1 MAEIRVGVIG
11 FGLMGRT
18 HAEAFHRD
26 PRATLVAV
34 ADPHLSEE
42 PASEGNLDAQE
53 EFVLSGDV
61 AIHASAT
68 DLLARD
74 DIDAV
79 VVAAPTVFHADL
91 AVAVLESGRH
101 LLVEKP
107 LALDSTEAAR
117 VARAGASRPDLV
129 AWPAMCMRFW
139 PEWKYLRDGLR
150 SGQWGGVQQA
160 RFERIGA
167 IPSWGGDSFKDHTK
181 SGGAILDLHIHDV
194 DFVRSCFGDP
204 DRVRTFGRRGA
215 SGGFDHVHAV
225 FEYEDIPGGV
235 HAEGAWL
242 EGDVPFMLRFMVVCD
257 RAVLRYDIG
266 ATPTLTV
273 HVADGSESVNVPDF
287 PEGSCYQHQ
296 ASAFLDAVLSQKKV
310 ELTLEDG
317 VHAIALVE
325 AERAGLSSSAGQN
338 SSI

>member
-1 MAEIRVGVIG
+1 MAEIGVGVIG

-53 EFVLSGDV
+53 EFVLPSDV

-117 VARAGASRPDLV
+117 VARAGAARPDVV

-139 PEWKYLRDGLR
+139 PEWTFLRDGLR
-150 SGQWGGVQQA
+150 SGQWGAVQQA

-167 IPSWGGDSFKDHTK
+167 IPSWGGDFFKDHTK

-194 DFVRSCFGDP
+194 DFVRSCFGAP
-204 DRVRTFGRRGA
+204 DGLHVFGRRGV

-225 FEYEDIPGGV
+225 FEYEAIPGGV

-242 EGDVPFMLRFMVVCD
+242 EGDVPFMLRFLVVCE
-257 RAVLRYDIG
+257 RAVLRYDIR
-266 ATPTLTV
+266 ATPTLTL
-273 HVADGSESVNVPDF
+273 HATDGSGPVDLPDF

-296 ASAFLDAVLSQKKV
+296 AAAFLDAVLGQSV
-310 ELTLEDG
+310 SDLTVEDG

-325 AERAGLSSSAGQN
+325 TERSVLSS
-338 SSI
+338 

>member
-1 MAEIRVGVIG
+1 MKEIRVGVIG

-26 PRATLVAV
+26 HRATLVAV
-34 ADPHLSEE
+34 ADPHLSEQ
-42 PASEGNLDAQE
+42 PSSEGNLDAQE
-53 EFVLSGDV
+53 EFVLPDNV
-61 AIHASAT
+61 AVHASAT

-107 LALDSTEAAR
+107 LALDSTEAVR
-117 VARAGASRPDLV
+117 VARAGAARPDLV

-139 PEWKYLRDGLR
+139 PEWKHLRNGLR
-150 SGQWGGVQQA
+150 SGQWGAVQQA

-167 IPSWGGDSFKDHTK
+167 IPSWGGDFFQDHTK
-181 SGGAILDLHIHDV
+181 SGGALLDLHIHDV
-194 DFVRSCFGDP
+194 DFVRSCFGAP
-204 DRVRTFGRRGA
+204 DRLHAFGRRGA

-225 FEYEDIPGGV
+225 FEFDGIPGGV

-242 EGDVPFMLRFMVVCD
+242 EGDVPFMLRFMVVCE
-257 RAVLRYDIG
+257 RAVLR
-266 ATPTLTV
+266 
-273 HVADGSESVNVPDF
+273 
-287 PEGSCYQHQ
+287 
-296 ASAFLDAVLSQKKV
+296 
-310 ELTLEDG
+310 
-317 VHAIALVE
+317 
-325 AERAGLSSSAGQN
+325 
-338 SSI
+338 

>member
-1 MAEIRVGVIG
+1 MEEIRVGVIG

-26 PRATLVAV
+26 HRATLVAV
-34 ADPHLSEE
+34 ADPHLSEQ
-42 PASEGNLDAQE
+42 PSSEGNLDAQE
-53 EFVLSGDV
+53 EFVLPDNV
-61 AIHASAT
+61 AVYASAT

-107 LALDSTEAAR
+107 LALDSTEAVQ
-117 VARAGASRPDLV
+117 VARAGAARPDLV

-139 PEWKYLRDGLR
+139 PEWKHLRNGLR
-150 SGQWGGVQQA
+150 SGQWGAVQQA

-167 IPSWGGDSFKDHTK
+167 IPSWGGDFFQDHTK
-181 SGGAILDLHIHDV
+181 SGGALLDLHIHDV
-194 DFVRSCFGDP
+194 DFVRSCFGAP
-204 DRVRTFGRRGA
+204 DRLHAFGRRGA

-225 FEYEDIPGGV
+225 FEFDGIPGGV

-242 EGDVPFMLRFMVVCD
+242 EGDVPFMLRFMVVCE
-257 RAVLRYDIG
+257 RAVLRYDIS
-266 ATPTLTV
+266 ATPTLSV
-273 HVADGSESVNVPDF
+273 HPTDGTEPMDLPDF

-296 ASAFLDAVLSQKKV
+296 AAAFLDAIQGQ
-310 ELTLEDG
+310 EACDLTLEDG
-317 VHAIALVE
+317 VHAISLVE
-325 AERAGLSSSAGQN
+325 AERAALSS
-338 SSI
+338 

>member
-1 MAEIRVGVIG
+1 MKEIRVGVIG

-26 PRATLVAV
+26 HRATLVAV
-34 ADPHLSEE
+34 ADPHLSEQ
-42 PASEGNLDAQE
+42 PSSEGNLDAQE
-53 EFVLSGDV
+53 EFMLPDNV
-61 AIHASAT
+61 AVHASAT

-107 LALDSTEAAR
+107 LALDSTEAVR
-117 VARAGASRPDLV
+117 VAKAGAARPDLV

-139 PEWKYLRDGLR
+139 PEWKHLRHGLR
-150 SGQWGGVQQA
+150 SGQWGAVQQA

-167 IPSWGGDSFKDHTK
+167 IPSWGGDFFQDHTK
-181 SGGAILDLHIHDV
+181 SGGALLDLHIHDV
-194 DFVRSCFGDP
+194 DFVRSCFGTP
-204 DRVRTFGRRGA
+204 DRLHAFGRRGA

-225 FEYEDIPGGV
+225 FEFDGIPGGV

-242 EGDVPFMLRFMVVCD
+242 EGDVPFMLRFMVVCA
-257 RAVLRYDIG
+257 RAVLRYDIS
-266 ATPTLTV
+266 ATPTLSV
-273 HVADGSESVNVPDF
+273 HPTDGTEPMDLPDF

-296 ASAFLDAVLSQKKV
+296 AAAFLDAIQSQ
-310 ELTLEDG
+310 EACDLTLEDG
-317 VHAIALVE
+317 VQAMALVE
-325 AERAGLSSSAGQN
+325 AERSMLSP
-338 SSI
+338 

>member
-1 MAEIRVGVIG
+1 MTTVRVGVIG

-34 ADPHLSEE
+34 ADPQFSEQRGLQ
-42 PASEGNLDAQE
+42 GNLDAQE
-53 EFVLSGDV
+53 EFVLPSDV
-61 AIHASAT
+61 AVHASAT
-68 DLLARD
+68 ELLARD

-117 VARAGASRPDLV
+117 VARVGASRPDLV

-150 SGQWGGVQQA
+150 SGQWGAVQQA

-167 IPSWGGDSFKDHTK
+167 IPSWGGDFFKDHTK

-194 DFVRSCFGDP
+194 DFVRTCFGDP
-204 DRVRTFGRRGA
+204 DRVQVFGRRGA
-215 SGGFDHVHAV
+215 SGGVDQVHAV
-225 FEYEDIPGGV
+225 FEYEGIPGGV

-242 EGDVPFMLRFMVVCD
+242 EGDVPFMLRFLVVCD

-266 ATPTLTV
+266 ATPTLKV
-273 HVADGSESVNVPDF
+273 HVTDGSESIDLPDF

-296 ASAFLDAVLSQKKV
+296 AAAFLDAVLSQKV
-310 ELTLEDG
+310 CDLNLEDG
-317 VHAIALVE
+317 VRAIALVE
-325 AERAGLSSSAGQN
+325 AERASLSS
-338 SSI
+338 

>member
-1 MAEIRVGVIG
+1 
-11 FGLMGRT
+11 MGRT

-53 EFVLSGDV
+53 EFVLPGDV

-167 IPSWGGDSFKDHTK
+167 IPSWGGDFFKDHTK

-204 DRVRTFGRRGA
+204 DRVRTFGRRGP
-215 SGGFDHVHAV
+215 AV
-225 FEYEDIPGGV
+225 ALTMCTLCSNTKISLGECTRKARGLRAMCLSCFGSWWCATARSCGTTS
-235 HAEGAWL
+235 
-242 EGDVPFMLRFMVVCD
+242 VPPQPLRCMLPMAPSRWTCQIFLRARATSIKRRRFWM
-257 RAVLRYDIG
+257 R
-266 ATPTLTV
+266 
-273 HVADGSESVNVPDF
+273 F
-287 PEGSCYQHQ
+287 
-296 ASAFLDAVLSQKKV
+296 SAKRRLS
-310 ELTLEDG
+310 
-317 VHAIALVE
+317 
-325 AERAGLSSSAGQN
+325 
-338 SSI
+338 

>member
-1 MAEIRVGVIG
+1 MKEIRVGVIG

-26 PRATLVAV
+26 HRATLVAV
-34 ADPHLSEE
+34 ADPHLSEQ
-42 PASEGNLDAQE
+42 PSSEGNLNAQE
-53 EFVLSGDV
+53 EFVLPNNV
-61 AIHASAT
+61 AVHASAT

-107 LALDSTEAAR
+107 LALDSTEAVR
-117 VARAGASRPDLV
+117 VARAGAARPDLV

-139 PEWKYLRDGLR
+139 PEWKHLRNGLR
-150 SGQWGGVQQA
+150 SGQWGAVQQA

-167 IPSWGGDSFKDHTK
+167 IPSWGGDFFQDHTK
-181 SGGAILDLHIHDV
+181 SGGALLDLHIHDV
-194 DFVRSCFGDP
+194 DFVRSCFGAP
-204 DRVRTFGRRGA
+204 DRLHAFGRRGA

-225 FEYEDIPGGV
+225 FEFDGIPGGV

-242 EGDVPFMLRFMVVCD
+242 EGDVPFMLRFMVVCA
-257 RAVLRYDIG
+257 RAVLRYDIS
-266 ATPTLTV
+266 ATPTLSV
-273 HVADGSESVNVPDF
+273 HPIDGTEPMDLPDF

-296 ASAFLDAVLSQKKV
+296 AAAFLDAIQGQ
-310 ELTLEDG
+310 EACDLTLEDG
-317 VHAIALVE
+317 VQAIALVE
-325 AERAGLSSSAGQN
+325 AERSLLSP
-338 SSI
+338 

>member
-1 MAEIRVGVIG
+1 MTTVRVGVIG

-34 ADPHLSEE
+34 ADPHHSEE
-42 PASEGNLDAQE
+42 PSSEGNLDAQE
-53 EFVLSGDV
+53 EFALPDAVTV
-61 AIHASAT
+61 HASAT
-68 DLLARD
+68 DLLSRD

-79 VVAAPTVFHADL
+79 VVAAPTVFHVDL

-107 LALDSTEAAR
+107 LALDSTEASR
-117 VARAGASRPDLV
+117 VARAGAARPDLV

-150 SGQWGGVQQA
+150 SGKWGAVQQA

-167 IPSWGGDSFKDHTK
+167 IPSWGGDFFQDHTK
-181 SGGAILDLHIHDV
+181 SGGALLDLHIHDV
-194 DFVRSCFGDP
+194 DFVRSCFGAP
-204 DRVRTFGRRGA
+204 DRLQAFGRRGA

-225 FEYEDIPGGV
+225 FEFEGIPGGV

-242 EGDVPFMLRFMVVCD
+242 EGDVPFMLRFMVVCE
-257 RAVLRYDIG
+257 RAVLRYDIS
-266 ATPTLTV
+266 ATPTLIAHAT
-273 HVADGSESVNVPDF
+273 DGSKAVELPDF

-296 ASAFLDAVLSQKKV
+296 ASAFLDAIHG
-310 ELTLEDG
+310 EEACDLTLEDG
-317 VHAIALVE
+317 VHAIATVE
-325 AERAGLSSSAGQN
+325 AEREVLSA
-338 SSI
+338 